1 MLNRS
6 GEIGLNQFINYD
18 SNFPRKLGL
27 VADVPAQAMFLSP
40 KLQPEWKRQLANLKE
55 PRAANIVYVRR
66 VVLSPHTRSAVF
78 PALLPARRGPV
89 SENLP
94 VRCRV

>member
-1 MLNRS
+1 
-6 GEIGLNQFINYD
+6 
-18 SNFPRKLGL
+18 
-27 VADVPAQAMFLSP
+27 MFLSP

-78 PALLPARRGPV
+78 PAFSRRAEARLRESTG
-89 SENLP
+89 
-94 VRCRV
+94 